1 MLAVFETSFFC
12 PKISDFLILNWGRQL
27 TRTEQLIDCL
37 KRWGR
42 GGGGGGGGGGGPDK
56 KEGSG
61 VFEGGLIPNA
71 HNEPCTI
78 LEE

>member
-42 GGGGGGGGGGGPDK
+42 GGGLDK
-56 KEGSG
+56 KDGSG